1 MAPSLTLSLCQV
13 TRARWDLNPGP
24 PAPEAGALSM
34 LGHGPCPLGVE
45 PNLIML
51 GACI

>member
-1 MAPSLTLSLCQV
+1 
-13 TRARWDLNPGP
+13 
-24 PAPEAGALSM
+24 M